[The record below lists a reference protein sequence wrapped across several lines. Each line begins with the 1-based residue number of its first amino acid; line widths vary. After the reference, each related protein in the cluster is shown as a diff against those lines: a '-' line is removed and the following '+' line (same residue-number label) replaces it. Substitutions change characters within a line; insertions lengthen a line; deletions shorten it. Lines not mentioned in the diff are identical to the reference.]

1 MHHVLR
7 GHLSLSVLST
17 RIRLIVFFL
26 KPLEII
32 RCNGYFMSLVERFLS
47 MYVVVKRKCRY
58 EYDRSDTNQSTV
70 SNEHTIVPSRNL
82 SRRELCSRLLARLR
96 CMYLFYSM
104 TLTCLTRLWQFKP
117 RETKLAAIPASKLCL
132 PFPLSPHFPLFF
144 PRAV

>member
-1 MHHVLR
+1 MPPFFSLACMHHVLR
-7 GHLSLSVLST
+7 GHLSIFVLST

-32 RCNGYFMSLVERFLS
+32 RCNGYLMSLVERFLS

-104 TLTCLTRLWQFKP
+104 TLTCL
-117 RETKLAAIPASKLCL
+117 IPASRLCL
-132 PFPLSPHFPLFF
+132 PFPLSPHFPLLFL
-144 PRAV
+144 RAV